1 MGQKSRTQRRRPGR
15 SLTAAGAGS
24 ALHPAASDSLRRFAA
39 DARGAYSEATISAW
53 KADGLVWSAWC
64 EGHGLPV
71 LTADPRQV
79 ARFIDDMAATRK
91 PATIGRYCSSIA
103 RLHTAAGLADPTA
116 DPVAKLA
123 KRRTRRVAGVRQR
136 QARGI
141 MENDVAAI
149 IATTPTNTIGLRD
162 IALLL
167 VGRDMLAR
175 RSELAALEVSDL
187 DLDAGTAIIRRS
199 KTDQYGEGAILYLA
213 PRTRGFV
220 RRYLAEAG
228 IVDGCVFR
236 PLSRGGNVRG
246 DSLDARDVARIFRRI
261 VDRTPGLDPVGV
273 SGHSVRI
280 GMAQDLVADGVDLP
294 SLMQAGRWRS
304 PRMPARY
311 GEKLAAGH
319 NAVARWYE
327 RRGR

>member
-1 MGQKSRTQRRRPGR
+1 
-15 SLTAAGAGS
+15 
-24 ALHPAASDSLRRFAA
+24 
-39 DARGAYSEATISAW
+39 
-53 KADGLVWSAWC
+53 
-64 EGHGLPV
+64 
-71 LTADPRQV
+71 
-79 ARFIDDMAATRK
+79 
-91 PATIGRYCSSIA
+91 
-103 RLHTAAGLADPTA
+103 
-116 DPVAKLA
+116 
-123 KRRTRRVAGVRQR
+123 
-136 QARGI
+136 